1 MKLKHIKLK
10 GGALYVAIII
20 SILISIV
27 LSLFIVLAQYN
38 IRSLQD
44 QAYTSQLHFT
54 LNSGFEFAKSSFY
67 SPGLNKW
74 QKMPGCNDSVRV
86 NKQLWGAF
94 YMLDIQAKNKHQQL
108 RQTGL
113 YGARLSTDTALM
125 LTEQNRPIGLAG
137 KIIFKGAC
145 YLPVAGIK
153 SAYIEGTGFSDLNS
167 LRPFIRKAPDA
178 LPAINEQYLKDLEAT
193 QTELNPLQDSLLTMM
208 PALLKHSFKQKTA
221 VVQQS
226 FIRLENQELSGN
238 IKCIANDVII
248 ADAASRFDNILLI
261 ARKVIFKKGFTGRVH
276 VIARDSIVTEDDCH
290 FNYPSSFTVY
300 NSKTQTTTNPL
311 VCGIFFGEGCSF
323 SGSLLACEN
332 PKNQVRMM
340 IRVNRKFQ
348 LIGTMYS
355 STYADVQGSIYGSA
369 FCRTLLLQTPSAVY
383 ENHLL
388 NCRIDP
394 KTYGGNMC
402 VADWFGNKQKQL
414 LCAQHLY

>member
-44 QAYTSQLHFT
+44 QAYTRQLHFT
-54 LNSGFEFAKSSFY
+54 LNSGFELAKSDFS
-67 SPGLNKW
+67 SVNQW
-74 QKMPGCNDSVRV
+74 QKMPNCNDSVRV

-94 YMLDIQAKNKHQQL
+94 YMLDIQAKNKHHQL

-113 YGARLSTDTALM
+113 YGARQSTDTALL

-137 KIIFKGAC
+137 KIIFKGSC

-153 SAYIEGTGFSDLNS
+153 SAYIEGTSFSDLNS

-178 LPAINEQYLKDLEAT
+178 LPAINEHYLKALEIT
-193 QTELNPLQDSLLTMM
+193 QAELNQAQDSLLTVM
-208 PALLKHSFKQKTA
+208 PASLTHSFKQKTA
-221 VVQQS
+221 ILQQS
-226 FIRLENQELSGN
+226 SIHIDNQQLSGN
-238 IKCIANDVII
+238 IKCIANDII
-248 ADAASRFDNILLI
+248 IVDASSQLDHILLI
-261 ARKVIFKKGFTGRVH
+261 ARKVVFKKGFTGRVH
-276 VIARDSIVTEDDCH
+276 VIARDSVVTEDDCH

-300 NSKTQTTTNPL
+300 NGKTQPGTNPF

-323 SGSLLACEN
+323 AGSLLACEN
-332 PKNQVRMM
+332 PKNQARMM

-348 LIGTMYS
+348 LIGSMYS
-355 STYADVQGSIYGSA
+355 SNYADVQGSIFGNA

-394 KTYGGNMC
+394 KTYGSNMC
-402 VADWFGNKQKQL
+402 VADWFGDKQKQL
-414 LCAQHLY
+414 LCAQLLY